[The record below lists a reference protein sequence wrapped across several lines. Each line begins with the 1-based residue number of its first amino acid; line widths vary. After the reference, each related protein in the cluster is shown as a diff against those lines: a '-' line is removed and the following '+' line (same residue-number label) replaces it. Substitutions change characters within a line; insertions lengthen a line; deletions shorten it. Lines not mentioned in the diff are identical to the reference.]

1 LALGSL
7 LTAVRGI
14 GPVRFRALASAGF
27 STVEDLLHLLPSR
40 YEDRRTLSRLAGI
53 GREGRYTVQGRI
65 EDVARVS
72 IRRRNLSLVR
82 GRLAQGED
90 RLALVWFNRPYLAA
104 RLIPGAE
111 YLLHGAVRRRNQ
123 GWEMVNP
130 MIEPAAEEERATRIV
145 PVYPA
150 VAGLGPAQ
158 IGRFLKSVLGQIDLD
173 REVREILPQTLLEKH
188 GLPSLSVA
196 LREIHVPSPESDI
209 DQLNRRVS
217 WAHRRLVYGEL
228 LQLQVDL
235 ALLRRDAVRV
245 PKKHRYQRDT
255 ALYRKLQDSLPFR
268 LTGAQR
274 RVMRE
279 IRQDLEAP
287 YPMMRLLQG
296 DVGSGKTAV
305 AALALALAIESGLQ
319 GTLMA
324 PTEILAEQHYQSF
337 LRLLGN
343 RYRIALLTGSTPETE
358 AKRQWLAEGKADLAI
373 GTHAL
378 IQEGVR
384 FSRLGLAVIDE
395 QHRFGVGQ
403 RRLLQHKGDR
413 PDLLVMTATP
423 IPRSLALTVY
433 GDLSLSL
440 IDELPPGRS
449 PVETKVVPQSARNR
463 VYRWL
468 EGRLESGAQAY
479 VVLPLIE
486 ESSKVD
492 AASIE
497 GVGQEVAGRFG
508 AYSPQILHGQ
518 TEVEERGRIMAAFA
532 SGEVKVLIA
541 TTLVEVGVDVPS
553 ATVMIIE
560 SAERFGLA
568 QLHQLRGRVGRGS
581 ERSHCV
587 AIHGSL
593 GEEAR
598 RRLAV
603 FAETGDG
610 FRIAEADLEIRGP
623 GDLLGIRQA
632 GLPLF
637 RVADL
642 IRDREW
648 IEKARTDAREMVSA
662 SVAEKGDNLL
672 DTLSSG
678 RSLLDYLAG
687 A

>member
-1 LALGSL
+1 
-7 LTAVRGI
+7 VRGI
-14 GPVRFRALASAGF
+14 GPVRFRTLVSAGF
-27 STVEDLLHLLPSR
+27 STVEDLLYLLPSR
-40 YEDRRTLSRLAGI
+40 YEDRRTLSRLAAI
-53 GREGRYTVQGRI
+53 DREGRYTIQGSI
-65 EDVARVS
+65 EGVARVS
-72 IRRRNLSLVR
+72 IRRRHLSLVR
-82 GRLAQGED
+82 GTLVQGEE
-90 RLALVWFNRPYLAA
+90 RLALAWFNRPYLASQ
-104 RLIPGAE
+104 LITGAE
-111 YLLHGAVRRRNQ
+111 YLLHGAVRRRKQ

-130 MIEPAAEEERATRIV
+130 TIEPAAEKERGARIV

-158 IGRFLKSVLGQIDLD
+158 VGRFLKSILEQIDLD
-173 REVREILPQTLLEKH
+173 REAREILPRTLLEKH
-188 GLPSLSVA
+188 ALPSLSVA
-196 LREIHVPSPESDI
+196 LREIHDPSPESDV
-209 DQLNRRVS
+209 DQLDRRVS
-217 WAHRRLVYGEL
+217 RAHRRLVYGEM

-235 ALLRRDAVRV
+235 ALVRRDAVRV
-245 PKKHRYQRDT
+245 QKKHRYRGNS
-255 ALYRKLQDSLPFR
+255 ALHRGLQDLLPFR

-279 IRQDLEAP
+279 IRQDLESP

-296 DVGSGKTAV
+296 DVGSGKTVV
-305 AALALALAIESGLQ
+305 AALSLALAIENGLQ

-324 PTEILAEQHYQSF
+324 PTELLAEQHYRSF
-337 LRLLGN
+337 FRLLGDQ
-343 RYRIALLTGSTPETE
+343 YRIALVTGSTPESE
-358 AKRQWLAEGKADLAI
+358 AKRRRLAEGKADLAI

-378 IQEGVR
+378 IQEGIH
-384 FSRLGLAVIDE
+384 FARLGLAVIDE

-403 RRLLQHKGDR
+403 RRLLQYKGDR

-463 VYRWL
+463 VHRWL
-468 EGRLESGAQAY
+468 EDRLESGAQAY
-479 VVLPLIE
+479 VVLPLIG

-497 GVGQEVAGRFG
+497 GVGREIASRFQ
-508 AYSPQILHGQ
+508 AYTPQILHGR
-518 TEVEERGRIMAAFA
+518 TEVEERSRIMAAFA

-568 QLHQLRGRVGRGS
+568 QLHQLRGRVGRGR

-623 GDLLGIRQA
+623 GDLLGLRQA

-662 SVAEKGDNLL
+662 STAERGDNLL
-672 DTLSSG
+672 DALSSQ